1 MKYTLIKGT
10 YHVVGQSPDADSIK
24 FRAANP
30 ALWNEIDTEHRDIF
44 ASNFNAEG
52 GVVTLRLEGIDALE
66 THYSAPS
73 LVKGEKAKGYS
84 QPRDLG
90 RLAANAFLEFMGVT
104 GVKWRT
110 FGKSTYIAEAQIDGK
125 AVKGKLSDSI
135 PGYIITGDI
144 EKNGRPVSW
153 VFRGA
158 APLPDGAAIPRE
170 KLAEMAA
177 ASANA
182 HLLRT
187 GMVYPFFFM
196 TLAATVRAALVEA
209 VKQAQAAAP
218 GQPNNIWTLDHSM
231 RGINLIS
238 VRVITDEKALYPYLF
253 RKVIRHLQRVEF
265 NRQQS
270 GIAGDETIPLAGFFD
285 DANPHI
291 FVISEQDFLR
301 LDDVVEARGTTIR
314 MKKSPHDI
322 VFLS

>member
-24 FRAANP
+24 FRAASP
-30 ALWNEIDTEHRDIF
+30 TLWNEIDTENRDIF
-44 ASNFNAEG
+44 TSNFTAEN
-52 GVVTLRLEGIDALE
+52 GVITVRLEGIDALE

-73 LVKGEKAKGYS
+73 LIKGEKARGYS

-90 RLAANAFLEFMGVT
+90 RLAANAFLDYMGVT
-104 GVKWRT
+104 EVKWRT
-110 FGKSTYIAEAQIDGK
+110 FGKSTYISQAKIDGQTLK
-125 AVKGKLSDSI
+125 TKLTDSI

-144 EKNGRPVSW
+144 EKNGRPVAW
-153 VFRGA
+153 VFRGETSLA
-158 APLPDGAAIPRE
+158 DGAAVPRE
-170 KLAEMAA
+170 KLADLAA
-177 ASANA
+177 TSANA

-196 TLAATVRAALVEA
+196 TLAATVRSALVEA
-209 VKQAQAAAP
+209 VKQAQVAAP

-231 RGINLIS
+231 RGIDLTS

-253 RKVIRHLQRVEF
+253 RKVIKHLQRVEF
-265 NRQQS
+265 NRKQS
-270 GIAGDETIPLAGFFD
+270 GITGDETIPLAGFFN
-285 DANPHI
+285 DANPHV

-314 MKKSPHDI
+314 MKKPPHDI